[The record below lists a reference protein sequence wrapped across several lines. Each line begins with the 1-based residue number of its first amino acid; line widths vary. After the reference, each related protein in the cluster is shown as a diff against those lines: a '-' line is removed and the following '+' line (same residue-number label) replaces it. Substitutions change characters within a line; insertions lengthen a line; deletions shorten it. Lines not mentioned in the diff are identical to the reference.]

1 MKNLRKL
8 NLGCGR
14 DIKKG
19 YINLD
24 KSKIKGVDVVHDLDR
39 YPWPFKD
46 NYFEEVYGQ
55 DVIEH
60 VKDLFMAMQE
70 IHRISKNGARVRL
83 IVPYWHSS
91 AAFYPNHHYFFN
103 IDGMKFFTETDRSY
117 DSFPGFRMVKI
128 LLIPS
133 KIGWSIPPLPVPKS
147 LFPNVLNLRHLVSY
161 LLGEIILKIDFTM
174 KVVKNKKNEK
184 RLSFNYNS

>member
-1 MKNLRKL
+1 MKNPRKL
-8 NLGCGR
+8 HLGCGT

-19 YINLD
+19 YLNLD
-24 KSKIKGVDVVHDLDR
+24 KAKIKGADVVHDLDK

-46 NYFEEVYGQ
+46 NYFDEVYGQ

-60 VKDLFMAMQE
+60 VKDLFKSMQE
-70 IHRISKNGARVRL
+70 IHRICSNGATVRL
-83 IVPYWHSS
+83 VVPYWHSS

-103 IDGMKFFTETDRSY
+103 VDSMKFFTEPNRTY
-117 DSFPGFRMVKI
+117 DSYPGFKMEKI
-128 LLIPS
+128 RLIPS
-133 KIGWSIPPLPVPKS
+133 RIGWIIPPIPMPKS
-147 LFPNVLNLRHLVSY
+147 LFPNVIDLRHLASY

-184 RLSFNYNS
+184 KLRFNYNC